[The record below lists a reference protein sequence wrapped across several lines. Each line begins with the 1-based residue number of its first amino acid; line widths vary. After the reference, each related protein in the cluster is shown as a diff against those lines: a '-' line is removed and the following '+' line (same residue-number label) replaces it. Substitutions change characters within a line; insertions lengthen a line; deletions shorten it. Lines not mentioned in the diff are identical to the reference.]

1 MGASLRYQN
10 AFIGPGI
17 SPQDDEFV
25 AEALWHEHESQ
36 HKVIVARFIQTAT
49 DSGSTP
55 TTLLRAGLL
64 VQSSGSA
71 PFNWTEWDVA
81 PMTPRPAGVLLRTI
95 DVSKVVAGQTLYV
108 PVLFWGFARADV
120 LINGTDAANKNPGGW
135 RGGAG
140 AAKVRAALAN
150 RIFLDDLLRQ

>member
-36 HKVIVARFIQTAT
+36 MKVIVGRFNSTAR

-64 VQSSGSA
+64 IESTGAA
-71 PFNWTEWDVA
+71 PFHFTEWDGTG
-81 PMTPRPAGVLLRTI
+81 MTPRIAAVLLRTI
-95 DVSKVVAGQTLYV
+95 DVSKIVAGQALYV
-108 PVLFWGFARADV
+108 PVLYWGFARSNV
-120 LINGTDAANKNPGGW
+120 LIHGLDAANKNPGGW
-135 RGGAG
+135 IGGAS
-140 AAKVRAALAN
+140 AAKVRTALAN